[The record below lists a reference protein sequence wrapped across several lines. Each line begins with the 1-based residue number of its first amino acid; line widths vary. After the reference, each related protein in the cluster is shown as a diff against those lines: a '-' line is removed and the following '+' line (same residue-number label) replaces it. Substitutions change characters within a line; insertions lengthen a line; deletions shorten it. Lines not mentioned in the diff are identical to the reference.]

1 METIIVIIVVSV
13 VIAGAAYMTWDIRR
27 MRDAGVEVPDIPYTH
42 PSSTIPFIIG
52 AIPLA
57 IVAPQILAYVVL
69 AHLVWWIYDK
79 MWWRHVDRVIEEY
92 VPKGIDQRG
101 TLLRAKGSEEGSDQC
116 SVRRVSD
123 AEDPV

>member
-13 VIAGAAYMTWDIRR
+13 VIAGGAYMTWDIQRLW
-27 MRDAGVEVPDIPYTH
+27 DAGVEVPDIPYTH

-92 VPKGIDQRG
+92 VPKDIDQRG
-101 TLLRAKGSEEGSDQC
+101 DYAEGKG
-116 SVRRVSD
+116 VRGGK
-123 AEDPV
+123 